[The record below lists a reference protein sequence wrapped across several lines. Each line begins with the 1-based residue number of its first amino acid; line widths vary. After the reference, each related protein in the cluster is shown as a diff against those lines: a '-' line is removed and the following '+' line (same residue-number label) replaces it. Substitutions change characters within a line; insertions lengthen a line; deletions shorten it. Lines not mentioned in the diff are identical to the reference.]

1 MIIAGARRSAF
12 GVTHAADLLGEDGVK
27 ETWGTQDAAD
37 AFREQGR
44 GEVERPLYNDA
55 QAGLVSSG
63 GAGGGEGPVALSGVV
78 RDIVGKL
85 VARRGYK
92 DIIVGE

>member
-37 AFREQGR
+37 AFKEQGR
-44 GEVERPLYNDA
+44 GEVERPVYNDA

-63 GAGGGEGPVALSGVV
+63 GDKGPVAFSGVV

-85 VARRGYK
+85 VERRGYK